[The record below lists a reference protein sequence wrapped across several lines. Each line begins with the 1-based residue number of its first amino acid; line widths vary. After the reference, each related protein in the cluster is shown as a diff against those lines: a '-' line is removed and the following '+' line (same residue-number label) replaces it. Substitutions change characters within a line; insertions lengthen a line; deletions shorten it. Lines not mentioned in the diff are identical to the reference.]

1 MKIRLPR
8 HAAAGLLALLA
19 ACSGHGAK
27 TPIDAHK
34 ISEHVRVLSG
44 DDFQGRGPA
53 TPAEAKVIDY
63 ITGQFKALGLEPAGE
78 HGGWMQDVPLAR
90 FELPGPIGLSL
101 AVKGR
106 AEPLTQG
113 DQVVVQTLLPVD
125 RVAIK
130 DAPLVFVG
138 YGVKAPERQW
148 DDFKGY
154 DLHGKIAV
162 ALINDPDFE
171 NPSSQRFGGVAETY
185 YGRWTYKY
193 EEAARQG
200 ALGML
205 IVHETKPASYGW
217 ATVKNSNANAQFDI
231 VRPDPTKAHPLLQGW
246 IQRDVTEKLFK
257 DCGLDFAAQKAA
269 AMRPDFH
276 PVPLG
281 CATFSA
287 DYAVDHVNTVTHNIL
302 GKLTGKTRPAETIFY
317 TAHWDHLGVGAPD
330 AKGDR
335 IFNGALDNASG
346 VGDILELARVFA
358 KTTPRTDR
366 TIVFMAVTAEEK
378 GLLGSLYYA
387 SHPLYPLA
395 TTVADFNFD
404 ALDADGPAHD
414 VSVRG
419 SNQLTLEAD
428 LAAVAKAHG
437 RRFSPEPDPGAGR
450 FYRADHFSFAKFGV
464 PGISIISGRDLIKGG
479 RAAGDAW
486 NADYVAHRY
495 HQPADEWSPDMDL
508 TGQAEDVGLGYEM
521 GLKLA
526 NSRDWPQWTPTSEF
540 KSLRDATAKERQ

>member
-8 HAAAGLLALLA
+8 HAVAGLLALLA

-162 ALINDPDFE
+162 VLINDPDFE